1 MATRPPQAAQ
11 NRQGNYGSNGA
22 GGSNVDVGHAAIARM
37 AREDTRWFVVAV
49 VILSLVLFLA
59 LPLSLLVLVDAE
71 RLKAD
76 VRYEIKQL
84 KKLKQEVRERNEKA
98 TATKPAASDPDG
110 M

>member
-1 MATRPPQAAQ
+1 MATRAPQTSS

-59 LPLSLLVLVDAE
+59 LPLSLLVLVETA
-71 RLKAD
+71 KMKS
-76 VRYEIKQL
+76 EIQWEVKQL
-84 KKLKQEVRERNEKA
+84 KKFKQEVRDRNEKA
-98 TATKPAASDPDG
+98 AATKPAPDPDG
-110 M
+110 L